1 MVQRGPI
8 GEKQHVS
15 VSLVCVNHGEV
26 VFLWVSTMRIF
37 GPNHLF
43 FAQFVGLLQYIIF
56 FQFLNYFI
64 VMQLLLSA
72 FSRHLST
79 PLQPNPPPSPAST
92 LPLGFVH
99 VSFIVVP
106 ENPSP
111 HCHFSPAFWLS
122 LDFS

>member
-1 MVQRGPI
+1 MG
-8 GEKQHVS
+8 KH
-15 VSLVCVNHGEV
+15 HAD
-26 VFLWVSTMRIF
+26 LWSEPPVLCPACWAAAIYY
-37 GPNHLF
+37 F
-43 FAQFVGLLQYIIF
+43 FFH
-56 FQFLNYFI
+56 FLNYII

-79 PLQPNPPPSPAST
+79 PPQPNPPPSPAST

-99 VSFIVVP
+99 VSFIVIP

-111 HCHFSPAFWLS
+111 HCPFSPPFWLS